1 MGPQSGLLPAKL
13 PASEDYP
20 PVWHVAIAS
29 GKELPASEDFPQGS
43 SHQDFPIRSLNRS
56 DARGSRSRSAMPGL
70 LKRLDAGVARSMPPC
85 LSYGTSQAL
94 VYGKEYR
101 GLRVLE
107 HHPTHPKNPKHNL
120 DTTNH
125 PSTPPKSQSGQQNRA
140 SSQNVGRR
148 SGAVV
153 HKSNRMPWNLKETP
167 GQSLN
172 RPTCARLVS
181 NLRPHL
187 GAQCPTC
194 GRARGLVSDFRL
206 HPGKTGQNRTF
217 RTEPTALGW
226 WRGRCGRWEAGA
238 ARGKTLLPEVVS
250 PAKNTTKISHNEFLH
265 KDSVSTS
272 TRTRCTAKASTDI

>member
-1 MGPQSGLLPAKL
+1 ML
-13 PASEDYP
+13 
-20 PVWHVAIAS
+20 
-29 GKELPASEDFPQGS
+29 F
-43 SHQDFPIRSLNRS
+43 RS
-56 DARGSRSRSAMPGL
+56 
-70 LKRLDAGVARSMPPC
+70 
-85 LSYGTSQAL
+85 
-94 VYGKEYR
+94 EYR

-187 GAQCPTC
+187 EVHRPTC

-238 ARGKTLLPEVVS
+238 ARGKTLLPEGVS
-250 PAKNTTKISHNEFLH
+250 PPKIRPRLATTNSFIRTPFQPPLEPDAQSRR
-265 KDSVSTS
+265 VQTS
-272 TRTRCTAKASTDI
+272 DTRSRIGGGLGVLARRAPTL